1 MDGLLVV
8 DKAAGP
14 TSHDIVARVRRV
26 LGQPRI
32 GHTGTLDP
40 MASGVLPLVL
50 GRATRLARFVSA
62 GDKTYEAEIRFGVA
76 TDTYDAQGLQTAEH
90 RGPMP
95 PIDDIDRALD
105 AFRGTFMQQPPAYSA
120 KKIGGKRSYTL
131 ARDARLKR
139 RAACAVTDRPDSLD
153 PPALASPVSVTAHA
167 IEIMRDVNDRDDR
180 DDRRDPPDRREGR
193 DCIMV
198 RVECSAGFYVRSL
211 AHDLGQRLGVGAHLV
226 ALRRT
231 RSGGFTLA
239 DAIAIASLELDPSMA
254 LNAVIPLAAMLPG
267 LSSAILTEAGE
278 RRVARGLDLGAG
290 DVRERRGAGEPGS
303 TPGIRLIDR
312 RGDLLGI
319 AEEAGTSGVL
329 HPSVVLI

>member
-8 DKAAGP
+8 DKTAGP
-14 TSHDIVARVRRV
+14 TSHDIVARARRA

-62 GDKTYEAEIRFGVA
+62 GDKTYEAEIRFGIA
-76 TDTYDAQGLQTAEH
+76 TDTYDAQGVQTAEH

-95 PIDDIDRALD
+95 SADDIERALD
-105 AFRGTFMQQPPAYSA
+105 AFRGTFMQRPPAHSA
-120 KKIGGKRSYTL
+120 KKIGGTRSYTL
-131 ARDARLKR
+131 ARAARLR
-139 RAACAVTDRPDSLD
+139 PRAAGDAPDRTGGLDSLD
-153 PPALASPVSVTAHA
+153 PPAGASPVSVMTRA
-167 IEIMRDVNDRDDR
+167 IEIMRDDRDRPDGA
-180 DDRRDPPDRREGR
+180 DGAGRRAGR
-193 DCIMV
+193 DRIRV

-211 AHDLGQRLGVGAHLV
+211 AHDLGERLGVGAHLA

-239 DAIAIASLELDPSMA
+239 DAIGVASLELDPAAA
-254 LNAVIPLAAMLPG
+254 LKAVIPLAGMLPG

-278 RRVARGLDLGAG
+278 RRVAHGLDLGAG
-290 DVRERRGAGEPGS
+290 DVQELRDGGEPG
-303 TPGIRLIDR
+303 PAAGIRLIDR

-319 AEEAGTSGVL
+319 AEAAGTLGVL
-329 HPSVVLI
+329 HPFVVLI